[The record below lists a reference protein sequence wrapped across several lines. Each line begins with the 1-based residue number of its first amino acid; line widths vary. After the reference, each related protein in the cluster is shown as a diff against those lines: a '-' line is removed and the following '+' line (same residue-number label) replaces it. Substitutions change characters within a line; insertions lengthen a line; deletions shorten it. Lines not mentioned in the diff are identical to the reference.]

1 MVATAHPHQISICF
15 LRAVSRDMK
24 IKRRVCYKINK
35 PLSDLLV
42 FRLIRLKDCPKN
54 FTFSLEVLLLGQM
67 FLIFGQ
73 HFSGGHHEPI
83 YQPPE
88 CVYLQINCISK
99 QAECQSRPKIFK
111 RLQLYRNRLSK
122 DTVMFQTF
130 KPQKYHIRGLSF
142 SNRLKWGF

>member
-1 MVATAHPHQISICF
+1 MVATAHLHQISTCF

-83 YQPPE
+83 YQPPKAFIYKS
-88 CVYLQINCISK
+88 VVSQNKRIVRAVQKSSNDYSCIDIGY
-99 QAECQSRPKIFK
+99 QR
-111 RLQLYRNRLSK
+111 
-122 DTVMFQTF
+122 
-130 KPQKYHIRGLSF
+130 IRSC
-142 SNRLKWGF
+142 S